1 LSNKVRPGFKKE
13 KTQITSSS
21 IKHMTNEG
29 EKNLFTIGIE
39 EEFQVIDPVTRELK
53 SHMHQIV
60 DGGKTVLHEQVK
72 AEMHQSVVEVG
83 TNICKNV
90 SEARQEV
97 IYLRK
102 MVSDLAAK
110 QGLRIAAAG
119 THPFSRWQEQP
130 ITDNPRY
137 HEIVNEMQDAAR
149 SNLIFGLHVHV
160 GIASRQQGI
169 ALMNSARYFLPHIF
183 ALSTNSPFWQGRNT
197 GFKSYRVKVFDK
209 FPRTGIPDHFSSA
222 GEYDRY
228 INLLIKTNC
237 IDNARK
243 VWYDL
248 RLHPTYNT
256 LEFRICDVP
265 MLVDETIALTALM
278 QALVAKL
285 VRLMEQNLD
294 FRQYSRALIN
304 ENKWRAARYG
314 IEGKLIDFGKEKEV
328 PLPELTEELL
338 AFVDDVV
345 DELGSRNEVSYIRQI
360 LKNGTGADRQLETFK
375 KTGDFKNVVDRII
388 EETNKGI

>member
-1 LSNKVRPGFKKE
+1 MSDIDN
-13 KTQITSSS
+13 
-21 IKHMTNEG
+21 
-29 EKNLFTIGIE
+29 NLGGKSTDATADKPAIFTIGIE
-39 EEFQVIDPVTRELK
+39 EEFQVIDPVTRDLR
-53 SHMHQIV
+53 SHLHQIV
-60 DGGKTVLHEQVK
+60 EGGKMVLHEQVK

-83 TNICKNV
+83 TNVCNNV
-90 SEARQEV
+90 TEARKEV
-97 IYLRK
+97 VYLRR
-102 MVSDLAAK
+102 MVAELAAK

-209 FPRTGIPDHFSSA
+209 FPRTGIPDYFSSA

-285 VRLMEQNLD
+285 VKLMEQNLD

-314 IEGKLIDFGKEKEV
+314 IDGKLIDFGKEKEIPV
-328 PLPELTEELL
+328 PDLAEELL

-345 DELGSRNEVSYIRQI
+345 DELGSRHEIAYIREI
-360 LKNGTGADRQLETFK
+360 IRNGTGADRQLEVYK
-375 KTGDFKNVVDRII
+375 QTGDFKKVVDHII

>member
-1 LSNKVRPGFKKE
+1 MSDTDKTTVGKSIEANNE
-13 KTQITSSS
+13 KPA
-21 IKHMTNEG
+21 
-29 EKNLFTIGIE
+29 LFTIGIE
-39 EEFQVIDPVTRELK
+39 EEFQVIDPVTRDLK

-60 DGGKTVLHEQVK
+60 DGGKMVLHEQVK

-83 TNICKNV
+83 TNVCNNV
-90 SEARQEV
+90 TEARREV
-97 IYLRK
+97 VYLRR
-102 MVSDLAAK
+102 MVAELAAK

-209 FPRTGIPDHFSSA
+209 FPRTGIPDYFSSA

-285 VRLMEQNLD
+285 VKLMEQNLD

-314 IEGKLIDFGKEKEV
+314 IDGKLIDFGKEKEV
-328 PLPELTEELL
+328 PVPDLAEELL

-345 DELGSRNEVSYIRQI
+345 DDLGSRKEINYIRQI
-360 LKNGTGADRQLETFK
+360 LKNGTGADRQLETYR
-375 KTGDFKNVVDRII
+375 KTGDFKQVVDRII
-388 EETNKGI
+388 EETNSGI

>member
-1 LSNKVRPGFKKE
+1 MGDTDKKTFGKSTEMKPE
-13 KTQITSSS
+13 KPT
-21 IKHMTNEG
+21 
-29 EKNLFTIGIE
+29 LFTIGIE
-39 EEFQVIDPVTRELK
+39 EEFQVIDPVTRDLR

-83 TNICKNV
+83 TNVCNNV
-90 SEARQEV
+90 TEARKEV
-97 IYLRK
+97 VYLRR
-102 MVSDLAAK
+102 MVAELAAK

-285 VRLMEQNLD
+285 VKLMEQNLD

-314 IEGKLIDFGKEKEV
+314 IDGKLIDFGKEKEV
-328 PLPELTEELL
+328 PVPDLAEELL

-345 DELGSRNEVSYIRQI
+345 DELGSREEINYIRQI
-360 LKNGTGADRQLETFK
+360 LKNGTGADRQLETYR
-375 KTGDFKNVVDRII
+375 KTGDFKEVVDRII
-388 EETNKGI
+388 EETNSGI

>member
-1 LSNKVRPGFKKE
+1 
-13 KTQITSSS
+13 
-21 IKHMTNEG
+21 MTNDG

-39 EEFQVIDPVTRELK
+39 EEFQVIDPITRELK

-60 DGGKTVLHEQVK
+60 DGGKTMLHEQVK

-90 SEARQEV
+90 AEARKEV
-97 IYLRK
+97 LYLRK

-119 THPFSRWQEQP
+119 THPFSRWQEQS

-183 ALSTNSPFWQGRNT
+183 ALSTNSPFWQGRDT

-209 FPRTGIPDHFSSA
+209 FPRTGIPDYFSSA

-278 QALVAKL
+278 QAVVAKL

-314 IEGKLIDFGKEKEV
+314 IQGKLIDFGKEKEV
-328 PLPELTEELL
+328 PVPELAEELL

-345 DELGSRNEVSYIRQI
+345 DELGSRKEITYIREI
-360 LKNGTGADRQLETFK
+360 IRNGTGADRQLEVYK
-375 KTGDFKNVVDRII
+375 QTGDFKKVVDHII